1 MVTRERL
8 PFEVG
13 KTDNFFEKLNEWIGD
28 VFYDILPEA
37 GFDLRDEQ
45 VFMAFQ
51 LDRAFREKK
60 VMFAEAG
67 VGTGKT
73 IVYLLYAICYA
84 RYTGKPALIACADE
98 TLIEQLVKE
107 EGDIAKLSRALNLNI
122 DVRLAKSM
130 DNYLCLKKIDQIME
144 GYPSEAIED
153 AYDALPEFVF
163 EHGTLQTFHHY
174 GDRKEYP
181 LLSDDEWETVSWDP
195 FQDCFTCEKRHR
207 CGQTLSRDHYR
218 KATDLIICSQDF
230 YMEHIWT
237 YDARKREG
245 QIPLLPESSCV
256 VFDEGHLV
264 EYAAQKAL
272 TYRLKESALEEL
284 LTRLLQNDVREEF
297 ALLIEDSLQEG
308 SRFFEMLRVN
318 AKEVQGSDRLELTFT
333 EYVLNAAKRL
343 YSKVSEIGDALVFES
358 EMYTIEEYDL
368 KIVDE
373 HLDMLEH
380 SLRLFIHEN
389 NVISWVEREHHS
401 LTLVIMPRAVEE
413 VLQEQVFSKQMPYI
427 FSSATLSENGSF
439 TYTAASLGI
448 EDYLSF
454 SVASPF
460 EYEEQ
465 MKIRIPTYTKEHAFE
480 KKVEYILSEIAK
492 LEGRTLILF
501 RTKEELKAFKAEMD
515 RKQPSVSFLYE
526 GDQEI
531 SELVAQFQR
540 KEETVLCAVHLW
552 EGLDIPGSSL
562 SHVIVWSLPFP
573 PNDPVFEAKRKQA
586 NNPFIEVDLPYMILR
601 LKQGVGRLIR
611 TSEDSGYISIFLNDD
626 ESEVVV
632 NAVENALPTAGEVIK

>member
-28 VFYDILPEA
+28 VFYDILPDA

-84 RYTGKPALIACADE
+84 RYMGKPAVIACADE

-107 EGDIAKLSRALNLNI
+107 EGDIAKLSRVLGLTI

-130 DNYLCLKKIDQIME
+130 DNYLCLKKIDRIME
-144 GYPSEAIED
+144 GDPSEAIED
-153 AYDALPEFVF
+153 AYDSLPEFVF
-163 EHGTLQTFHHY
+163 EHGTLQSFHHY

-181 LLSDDEWETVSWDP
+181 LLNDEEWRQVAWDP
-195 FQDCFTCEKRHR
+195 FQDCLTCEKRHR
-207 CGQTLSRDHYR
+207 CGQTLSRNYYR

-230 YMEHIWT
+230 FMEHIWT
-237 YDARKREG
+237 YEARKREG
-245 QIPLLPESSCV
+245 QLPLLPESSCV

-308 SRFFEMLRVN
+308 SRFFETLRLH
-318 AKEVQGSDRLELTFT
+318 AKEVSGSDRLELVFT
-333 EYVLNAAKRL
+333 EEVLKAAKRL
-343 YSKVSEIGDALVFES
+343 YNKVSEIGDALVFES
-358 EMYTIEEYDL
+358 EMHTIEEYDL

-380 SLRLFIHEN
+380 SLRLFIHEHN
-389 NVISWVEREHHS
+389 AISWIEDEKQSV
-401 LTLVIMPRAVEE
+401 TLVIMPRAVEE
-413 VLQEQVFSKQMPYI
+413 VLQEQVFSKQIPYI

-439 TYTAASLGI
+439 SYIAASLGI
-448 EDYLSF
+448 KDYLSF

-460 EYEEQ
+460 GYEEQ
-465 MKIRIPTYTKEHAFE
+465 MKVMLPTYTTDNLFE
-480 KKVEYILSEIAK
+480 KKVNYALNEIAK

-501 RTKEELKAFKAEMD
+501 RTKEELQAFKAEMEK
-515 RKQPSVSFLYE
+515 RQSSILFLYE

-562 SHVIVWSLPFP
+562 SHVIIWSLPFP
-573 PNDPVFEAKRKQA
+573 PNDPVFQAKRKHA
-586 NNPFIEVDLPYMILR
+586 ADPFAEVDLPYMILR

-611 TSEDSGYISIFLNDD
+611 TSEDKGCVSIFLTDD
-626 ESEVVV
+626 EQEKVV
-632 NAVENALPTAGEVIK
+632 NAVKNALPVAGEVIQ